1 MGVWIRAEAV
11 GMERKAQRAGLFCGE
26 PTKLWELLEVMVEG
40 VATAA
45 VTQRFLVWVTERMI
59 V

>member
-1 MGVWIRAEAV
+1 MGWSGR
-11 GMERKAQRAGLFCGE
+11 QRAGLFCGE